1 MWNELNNEKIRQEC
15 DYLHVMK
22 DRDRMHTMPIQ
33 IDTETDGVTDLLI
46 FFDKVKSSH
55 VILLV
60 N

>member
-1 MWNELNNEKIRQEC
+1 
-15 DYLHVMK
+15 MK